1 MALIIYG
8 PFFLA
13 LIFIFCWVLALT
25 VSPVTSRINPNVWL
39 AGGLLTLVSLFLP
52 PSIFG
57 DEIGMTPIVL
67 ISLTMIIV
75 ALLLYVGLT
84 RYRRWQESE
93 TLEGTAPSQNRLV
106 NRTAVIP
113 LVLSLLLLLKAL
125 QKLYWLH
132 LWDSTYDSV
141 GPLWSIILIVV
152 ILFAGITLS
161 FALPGRTK
169 WVGATYLL
177 LMPALIIGVFKLVQQ
192 VDIRQLTEERAAQT
206 SRAIEA
212 FYGREGHYPETLE
225 QLTPWYILSIPEPG
239 IIYGQK
245 WCYDSGTDYYRLGYV
260 YREHWSAPYL
270 IGTLHKAAG
279 DVPDIQPLCR
289 EAVTKI
295 IEKHPNFPY
304 EYWTENE

>member
-1 MALIIYG
+1 MALLVYG
-8 PFFLA
+8 PFFIA

-25 VSPVTSRINPNVWL
+25 VSSVTSRINPNLWL
-39 AGGLLTLVSLFLP
+39 AGGVLTLVSLFLP

-57 DEIGMTPIVL
+57 DEIGMIPIVL
-67 ISLTMIIV
+67 ISLTMIFI

-84 RYRRWQESE
+84 W
-93 TLEGTAPSQNRLV
+93 LEGTAPSQNRLV
-106 NRTAVIP
+106 KKTAVIP
-113 LVLSLLLLLKAL
+113 LVLSLLLFLKAF

-141 GPLWSIILIVV
+141 GPFWSIILIVV

-169 WVGATYLL
+169 WVGVTYLL

-225 QLTPWYILSIPEPG
+225 QLTPWYILLIPEPG
-239 IIYGQK
+239 IIYGQN
-245 WCYDSGTDYYRLGYV
+245 WCYDSDADYYRLGYV

-295 IEKHPNFPY
+295 QEQHPNFPY
-304 EYWTENE
+304 EYWTANE